1 MSEVT
6 LGNNTRD
13 QNIIVAKIKELQG
26 ETPNTTEEEATVEY
40 FSSMITIS
48 TSKYTQEIN
57 KHLQKIEQLKND
69 IARLTAVKEEKS
81 QGWKNKF
88 TIATKQ
94 LENKKQ
100 GNTLQINTL
109 QEQLSALRQARLHYK
124 RKAWVAN
131 GNEGN
136 YPLEREKVVLAGE
149 DIRSYKQEQEQRK
162 QQVEEQQAKEEE
174 AKKSKHQAKIDYH
187 NKCQEHYMQGTSF
200 PDDFDQDF
208 FFEYCCD

>member
-26 ETPNTTEEEATVEY
+26 ETPNTTEEEAAVQH

-57 KHLQKIEQLKND
+57 KHLQKIEALK
-69 IARLTAVKEEKS
+69 IEVERLTAVKEEKAA
-81 QGWKNKF
+81 GWKNKLD
-88 TIATKQ
+88 IATKH

-109 QEQLSALRQARLHYK
+109 QEQLTALRLTRLHHK
-124 RKAWVAN
+124 RKTWVAN

-136 YPLEREKVVLAGE
+136 YPLERERAVLAGE

-162 QQVEEQQAKEEE
+162 QQVEEQQAKEEA
-174 AKKSKHQAKIDYH
+174 AKKTKHQAKIDYH
-187 NKCQEHYMQGTSF
+187 NKCQEDYMQGVPL

-208 FFEYCCD
+208 FFQYCCD